1 MQHAINLACD
11 FYERIPEFLPGTFR
25 ISIRERPLHISSISV
40 KLWAFLVSV
49 DLYSWVRPG
58 WLTFGSVN
66 FKYLQQGA
74 RTTTMCVLSLYLF
87 LEGWGGMLYLS
98 ISHINRSQNES
109 LGGGESF
116 SDNSDWC
123 ILIAV
128 WWLILEWLLLFLF
141 IQVCYRWV
149 SIALKC
155 SPSMSFSY

>member
-1 MQHAINLACD
+1 MNVFLNSFQVHLELLSERDHYIFPPFQLSYELFWSPLTYILECGLAGLLLALCQ
-11 FYERIPEFLPGTFR
+11 FQVFKTGCPYNHNVCVI
-25 ISIRERPLHISSISV
+25 IISV
-40 KLWAFLVSV
+40 F
-49 DLYSWVRPG
+49 RG
-58 WLTFGSVN
+58 
-66 FKYLQQGA
+66 
-74 RTTTMCVLSLYLF
+74 
-87 LEGWGGMLYLS
+87 GGMLYLS
-98 ISHINRSQNES
+98 INHINRSQNES

>member
-25 ISIRERPLHISSISV
+25 TSIRERPLHISSISV

-49 DLYSWVRPG
+49 DLYSWVWPG
-58 WLTFGSVN
+58 RLTLALCQFQVFTTGCPYNRNACVIIMSV
-66 FKYLQQGA
+66 FRG
-74 RTTTMCVLSLYLF
+74 
-87 LEGWGGMLYLS
+87 GGMLYLS

-109 LGGGESF
+109 LGGRESF
-116 SDNSDWC
+116 SDYSDWC